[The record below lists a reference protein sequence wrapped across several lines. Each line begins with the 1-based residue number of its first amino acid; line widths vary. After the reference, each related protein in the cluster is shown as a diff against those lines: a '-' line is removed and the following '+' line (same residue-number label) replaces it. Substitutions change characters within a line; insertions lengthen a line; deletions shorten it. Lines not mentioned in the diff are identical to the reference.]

1 MAKVT
6 TPDGFF
12 KEISKYIE
20 GEIVIENKFL
30 KNQFLNTLAWAWTEF
45 HDTDLKKDTRGKYV
59 SEYWSEKAWEKM
71 RSILVEKGI
80 GSSDDETLEIPFSLV
95 STHTEG
101 LRAEHVITKKLFVET
116 LRELK
121 KSGQGVPKNFRK
133 LLDERFFSCILTSDE
148 AKALDKHNKEFTAQ
162 NKDMQSDDFK
172 CWVRYRQYNENKEE
186 EKRIVVYK
194 CNLSYKEYGSSY
206 RWLVSKDHKVDLEQ

>member
-1 MAKVT
+1 MAKGT
-6 TPDGFF
+6 RKGFLE
-12 KEISKYIE
+12 EINRYIK
-20 GEIVIENKFL
+20 GELAIKNEFFE
-30 KNQFLNTLAWAWTEF
+30 NQFLNTVAWVWTEF

-116 LRELK
+116 LRNLK
-121 KSGQGVPKNFRK
+121 GSGKEVHKN
-133 LLDERFFSCILTSDE
+133 LLDERFFSCILTTDE
-148 AKALDKHNKEFTAQ
+148 AKALDEHNKGFHAQ
-162 NKDMQSDDFK
+162 NEDMLSDDFK

-194 CNLSYKEYGSSY
+194 CNLSVKEYGSSY
-206 RWLVSKDHKVDLEQ
+206 RWLVSKDYKVDLEQ